1 MIYHNWSTYKLTY
14 TIHTAFIT
22 QQVQNYLKEYFFRY
36 DTKETGE
43 VGEKDFKRVLGDL
56 GVYLSRDGFRILWTA
71 VDFDLRLLY

>member
-1 MIYHNWSTYKLTY
+1 M
-14 TIHTAFIT
+14 
-22 QQVQNYLKEYFFRY
+22 QNYLKEYFFRY